1 MFHPS
6 LDPVDRFLF
15 EDNDR
20 LTGDPLD
27 TVVTGQ
33 GNSDIS
39 SLGEAVAIRVMTFQ
53 SKLFAYKV

>member
-39 SLGEAVAIRVMTFQ
+39 SVGWAVVIPVMMFQ
-53 SKLFAYKV
+53 SELFAYKV